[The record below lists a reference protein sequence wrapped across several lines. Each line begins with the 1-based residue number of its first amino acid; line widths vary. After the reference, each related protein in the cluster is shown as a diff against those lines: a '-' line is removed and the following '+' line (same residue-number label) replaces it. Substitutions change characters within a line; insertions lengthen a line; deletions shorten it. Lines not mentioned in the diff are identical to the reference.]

1 MKPVL
6 FLRVQQPLD
15 LPGSPL
21 RLVLLLLQRGP
32 PGLPLPLLLQQ
43 LVVQGLQLQDLLLQ
57 HGARG
62 LQRLQVL
69 AGGQSKHFN
78 QPQKRSHVISEEE
91 KYFGPFI
98 FLQKRADGHL
108 GDFSIKITQMKSK
121 RAPITVSR
129 DESKVATAACDATQ
143 MQMGKFRKTAAILD
157 VLSVVSNSS

>member
-57 HGARG
+57 HGACG

-69 AGGQSKHFN
+69 AGGQNNHFN
-78 QPQKRSHVISEEE
+78 QPQKELSEEE
-91 KYFGPFI
+91 KYLGPFI
-98 FLQKRADGHL
+98 FLQIERIG
-108 GDFSIKITQMKSK
+108 
-121 RAPITVSR
+121 R
-129 DESKVATAACDATQ
+129 
-143 MQMGKFRKTAAILD
+143 
-157 VLSVVSNSS
+157 